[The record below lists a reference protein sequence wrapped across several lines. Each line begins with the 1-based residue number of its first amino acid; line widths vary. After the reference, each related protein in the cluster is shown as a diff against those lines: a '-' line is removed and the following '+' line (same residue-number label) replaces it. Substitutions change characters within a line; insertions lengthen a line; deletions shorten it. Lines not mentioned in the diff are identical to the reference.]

1 MTPETIAQLILWRAK
16 AVDGTLTQEEM
27 KASVLL
33 MREDRK
39 RAGPSTG
46 EASRRKK
53 AKAEIKSA
61 DEMLDELGNI

>member
-1 MTPETIAQLILWRAK
+1 MSPDTLARIEHWRRK
-16 AVDGTLTQEEM
+16 AVDGTLTTDEM
-27 KASVLL
+27 KQAVLD

-53 AKAEIKSA
+53 AKAEIPSA
-61 DEMLDELGNI
+61 DDMLDEMGA